1 MSFSARRT
9 TRTAPAQ
16 EAPRQ
21 VGSNEVPVVEFVGTK
36 TREQVIAEMMQARRA
51 ANRTL
56 SN

>member
-1 MSFSARRT
+1 
-9 TRTAPAQ
+9 
-16 EAPRQ
+16 
-21 VGSNEVPVVEFVGTK
+21 VEFVGTK